1 MSQPSLHIRPPKS
14 KDEEGR
20 FTHSPL
26 YPATRKWT
34 SLPVP
39 RPDLALGVNTSGA
52 TRSGSGRA
60 DQERRPQLR
69 RAPPICRRGA
79 APGADRRWRQHGK
92 LRARGLRSRRAAPS
106 RLAHLRHTPQLYCAP
121 QAVPRTGGNQPA
133 QPSLRRRQRPT
144 HSGRRVLNY
153 LPRYVARTPLPTQ
166 SFLQT
171 KGFSALALL
180 TAAARSLS
188 VHCGVLSGTP
198 ALYPPDAS
206 SSSSPS
212 RDNQKCRCPM
222 SPRTELP
229 PTESTAL
236 FVKI

>member
-1 MSQPSLHIRPPKS
+1 M
-14 KDEEGR
+14 
-20 FTHSPL
+20 HSPL

-69 RAPPICRRGA
+69 RAPPVCRRGA
-79 APGADRRWRQHGK
+79 APGADPGGGSTAGCGHG
-92 LRARGLRSRRAAPS
+92 GCAAGDP
-106 RLAHLRHTPQLYCAP
+106 PQAGQLPCATRCSCTAP
-121 QAVPRTGGNQPA
+121 QAVAGTGGNQPA
-133 QPSLRRRQRPT
+133 QPSLRHRQWPT
-144 HSGRRVLNY
+144 HGGCRVLNY

-206 SSSSPS
+206 SSSLPS
-212 RDNQKCRCPM
+212 RDNQKCHCPM

-229 PTESTAL
+229 PT
-236 FVKI
+236 